1 MLLNS
6 IAAIG
11 KYPPGLPTGLSS
23 TVGVGTLYNAGL
35 GGNITVA
42 GSAPTNLGRDVS
54 SSITVTINM
63 FQSPSFSQIA
73 TQTVS
78 LSQFATGVT
87 FTGLDVTKTYISQIY
102 ASNSAGGN
110 QTNVVQPSGA
120 QSVHSAPQAGGGGI
134 TIGGVGSG
142 TISASFTPWSSTSSA
157 PYSSSAATPGNGNL
171 AITSIGVGR
180 YDVTLA
186 NDEGYSLGYSNSSP
200 VTMAASSFT
209 KGHTYQLYLVAQN
222 ADGISYPSSY
232 SGTFK
237 PNP

>member
-6 IAAIG
+6 ISAIG
-11 KYPPGLPTGLSS
+11 KYRPSIPQNCTITTMSS
-23 TVGVGTLYNAGL
+23 TSYNAGY
-35 GGNITVA
+35 GGSVKVTSTGSTDPGRGTIDYYGTVILDSGYNQVASANLSASQLSA
-42 GSAPTNLGRDVS
+42 GY
-54 SSITVTINM
+54 
-63 FQSPSFSQIA
+63 
-73 TQTVS
+73 
-78 LSQFATGVT
+78 T
-87 FTGLDVTKTYISQIY
+87 FTGLDITKTYFASIASHNEVGFC
-102 ASNSAGGN
+102 ASNAN
-110 QTNVVQPSGA
+110 TNTVT
-120 QSVHSAPQAGGGGI
+120 VHSAPQAGGGGI